1 MESIAIIVSIA
12 LSSVQI
18 LSMLIAGV
26 WFVLSL
32 KTGSRNLETTIDALT
47 SAITELKKT
56 IEKIEEKQHDHDI
69 RVSLLERSKG

>member
-1 MESIAIIVSIA
+1 MESVAIMVSIV

-69 RVSLLERSKG
+69 RVSLLERSQG